1 MTNINVTETGEKQD
15 TEVCAVKLNIPTTN
29 NCIISIYRSSTG
41 NFIYFLKGL
50 ETILNVLYTTNI
62 VYYLW
67 RYKWSFD
74 NFKKRQP
81 LYTVLATYN
90 LTSNIPFPTRI
101 QNGSVSA
108 TDNILIDIIKN
119 GNYTICPLINGLSHH
134 NAQIILK

>member
-1 MTNINVTETGEKQD
+1 LTNINVTETGEKQD

-67 RYKWSFD
+67 RYK
-74 NFKKRQP
+74 
-81 LYTVLATYN
+81 
-90 LTSNIPFPTRI
+90 
-101 QNGSVSA
+101 
-108 TDNILIDIIKN
+108 
-119 GNYTICPLINGLSHH
+119 
-134 NAQIILK
+134 